1 MPGSQLPSLVRPC
14 SIADISPHSADV
26 SAARLI
32 QAIAAD
38 LVSALRRTVAE
49 AARTLNA
56 SHHPHMWD
64 FHACGLAYMQQ
75 LNFLDATSEQ
85 LREVPRSLFHALM
98 KLQVCHITSHAA
110 LHVRL
115 ELNRPFSIKCH
126 TRTHAHMLHA
136 AQNCLQQLLRALKL
150 SSLIAESCS

>member
-1 MPGSQLPSLVRPC
+1 MLFLFAVPGSQLPSLVRPC

-115 ELNRPFSIKCH
+115 ELNSLSASSVIHVLMH
-126 TRTHAHMLHA
+126 TCCMQHRIA
-136 AQNCLQQLLRALKL
+136 C
-150 SSLIAESCS
+150 SSYSEH